1 MSNVL
6 IELGL
11 EEMPAKMIKAAME
24 QFKDKTEN
32 WLSENR
38 IGFTQVKAFSTPRRL
53 AVRIEGVA
61 DSQEDIVEEAKGP
74 AKHIALDHEG
84 NWSKAAIGFSKG
96 QGKTVNDIYFKE
108 VNGVEYCFVKIEQ
121 KGLKTKE
128 LLPSIQTVI
137 TSLTFPKNMKWGS
150 YDFKFVR
157 PIKWIVALYES
168 EVIPFA
174 ITDVETGRLTR
185 GHRFLGEEVQIEKPE
200 EYEQKLLSQYVLA
213 KYEERKQAI
222 RQQLE
227 KLAEAEGWIIPI
239 DEELLEEVT
248 NLVEYPTVLYGKFS
262 QEFLSLPAEVLIT
275 SMKEHQRYFPVK
287 DQSGTLLPYFVTVRN
302 GDHRHIEKVAKGNEK
317 VLSARLSDANF
328 FFKEDQKL
336 SIDEWNSKLEKI
348 VYQEQIGTYAE
359 KVKRIAAFSGW
370 LGHQLKLDP
379 DQMKVVA
386 RAAEICKYDLVT
398 HMVYEFPELQGYMGE
413 KYALLKNEKEAVA
426 KAINEHYMP
435 RHSDDS
441 PPISVPGSIVSIAD
455 KVDTIVSCFAIGL
468 IPTGSQD
475 PYGLRRQAWGV
486 VVTLLDKNWPF
497 SLDALVTKAFE
508 NCKASGVPI
517 KVEDTIKEVLHFFSQ
532 RIRFILQEQGVRYDV
547 IDSVLSGE
555 IGDVPTLVERA
566 RILNERREDEHFKE
580 IIESLSR
587 VINIA
592 KKAEE
597 ICEVDASLFENDY
610 ETALFEAY
618 TKLKDDWTNVT
629 SEEERFDRLAE
640 LKQTIDPYFD
650 HTMVMSSDEKIKNN
664 RLSLMKK
671 ISDLILQF
679 ANVNLLQVKQTI

>member
-6 IELGL
+6 IEIGL
-11 EEMPAKMIKAAME
+11 EEMPAKMVRGAMN
-24 QFKDKTEN
+24 QFKEKTEN
-32 WLSENR
+32 WLKENR
-38 IGFTQVKAFSTPRRL
+38 IDFAKVVPFSTPRRL
-53 AVRIEGVA
+53 AVRIEDVS
-61 DSQEDIVEEAKGP
+61 DSQSDIVEEAKGP
-74 AKHIALDHEG
+74 AKHIALDNEG
-84 NWSKAAIGFSKG
+84 TWSKAAIGFSKG
-96 QGKTVNDIYFKE
+96 QGKSVDDIYFKE
-108 VNGVEYCFVKIEQ
+108 VNGVEYCFVKVEQ
-121 KGLKTKE
+121 KGLKTAE

-157 PIKWIVALYES
+157 PIKWILALFGT
-168 EVIPFA
+168 EVIPFT
-174 ITDVETGRLTR
+174 ITDVNTGRLTR
-185 GHRFLGEEVQIEKPE
+185 GHRFLGEEVEIEQPE
-200 EYEQKLLSQYVLA
+200 EYEQKLLSQYVLVN
-213 KYEERKQAI
+213 YDERKEAI
-222 RQQLE
+222 RQQLV

-248 NLVEYPTVLYGKFS
+248 NLVEYPTVLFGQFDP
-262 QEFLSLPAEVLIT
+262 EFLSLPSEVLIT

-287 DQSGTLLPYFVTVRN
+287 DPSGTLLPYFVTVRN

-359 KVKRIAAFSGW
+359 KVKRIVSFSTQLTDK
-370 LGHQLKLDP
+370 LGLEPEQKE
-379 DQMKVVA
+379 VVL
-386 RAAEICKYDLVT
+386 RAAQICKYDLVT

-413 KYALLKNEKEAVA
+413 KYARLKNENEDVA
-426 KAINEHYMP
+426 KAIYEHYMP

-441 PPISVPGSIVSIAD
+441 APRTVAGSIVSITD
-455 KVDTIVSCFAIGL
+455 KIDTIVSCFAIGL

-486 VVTLLDKNWPF
+486 VVTLLERNWSF
-497 SLDALVTKAFE
+497 SLKDLVTKAFE
-508 NCKASGVPI
+508 NVQASGVPI
-517 KVEDTIKEVLHFFSQ
+517 KEKNTVQEVLHFFAQ
-532 RIRFILQEQGVRYDV
+532 RIKFILQEQGVRYDV
-547 IDSVLSGE
+547 VDAVLSE
-555 IGDVPTLVERA
+555 ANADVSTLVDRA
-566 RILNERREDEHFKE
+566 RILNERRENEDFKE

-592 KKAEE
+592 KKAELDQ
-597 ICEVDASLFENDY
+597 EVDSSLFENEY
-610 ETALFEAY
+610 EKALLEAY
-618 TKLKDDWTNVT
+618 TGIKNEWTNLS
-629 SEEERFDRLAE
+629 SEEERFNRLAQ

-650 HTMVMSSDEKIKNN
+650 HTMVMSTDEKIKAN
-664 RLSLMKK
+664 RLALMKK

-679 ANVNLLQVKQTI
+679 ANVNLLQVKQTL